1 MTYPRELLYG
11 STYLVTRRCTQR
23 QFLLLPDREVN
34 EIFLYCL
41 ATAAERFS
49 VQVHAVCVMSGHWHG
64 IVTDLD
70 GELPDFMAWVHK
82 YVAKCMN
89 AKLGRW
95 ENFWSS
101 SHYSAVR
108 LESPD
113 DIMDKIVY
121 VLTNP
126 VAGYLVSRSHMWPGL
141 HTARIAIG
149 GKPMEAARPRVHF
162 RKDGPMPES
171 ASLFLKRPPGYKRM
185 SNSKFTAEVKRRV
198 QEMEDMIQADCRA
211 RGRRFLGR
219 KACLKYR
226 RSYRPKSREPRR
238 ELSPRIAARDMDL
251 RIEALYRLSEFVG
264 NYQAARDKW
273 KSGIRNVLF
282 PAGTYWL
289 RVHFSV
295 RCRLP
300 AG

>member
-1 MTYPRELLYG
+1 MTYPRELLSG

-34 EIFLYCL
+34 KIFLYCL

-89 AKLGRW
+89 ARLGRW

-101 SHYSAVR
+101 SRYSAVR
-108 LESPD
+108 LESSD
-113 DIMDKIVY
+113 DVMDKIVY

-126 VAGYLVSRSHMWPGL
+126 VAAHLVSRSHMWPGL
-141 HTARIAIG
+141 HTARAAFG
-149 GKPMEAARPRVHF
+149 GKPMEADRPGVYF
-162 RKDGPMPES
+162 RKDGLMPAG
-171 ASLFLKRPPGYKRM
+171 ASLFLKRPPGFSRM

-198 QEMEDMIQADCRA
+198 QEMESMIQADCRA
-211 RGRRFLGR
+211 RGRSFLGR

-226 RSYRPKSREPRR
+226 RTYRPRSREPRR
-238 ELSPRIAARDMDL
+238 EISPRIAARDMDL
-251 RIEALYRLSEFVG
+251 RIEALFRLSEFVG
-264 NYQAARDKW
+264 DYRLALDKW
-273 KSGIRNVLF
+273 KNGIRNVLF

-289 RVHFSV
+289 RKHFSV
-295 RCRLP
+295 RCREP
-300 AG
+300 AS